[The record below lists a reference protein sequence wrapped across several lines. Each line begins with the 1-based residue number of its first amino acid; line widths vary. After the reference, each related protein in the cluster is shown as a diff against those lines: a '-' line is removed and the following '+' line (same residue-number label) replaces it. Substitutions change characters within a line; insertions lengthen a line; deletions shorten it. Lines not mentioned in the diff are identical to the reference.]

1 MPDCGHEKPVT
12 AGRSP
17 SFWCDTPPVPFS
29 APELILAFLIVCVSA
44 VIQGSVGMG
53 FNIVSVPLTL
63 LIDPRM
69 APVPMLFVAIVL
81 TSFTVMREPAH
92 VDLHG
97 TGWILGGRIPGVV
110 AGLGLLSVAT
120 TRTLD
125 LVIGSSV
132 LLGVVL
138 MGVAPPLAR
147 NRIVDF
153 SAGIVS
159 GALSTVSAIGGP
171 PVGLLYKDESGPR
184 IRATLGAIFTIGA
197 TITLVGRALAGKIVA
212 TDLQL
217 ALVYLP
223 AVLIGF
229 RISTHLTRRFEGAR
243 FRTPI
248 LVLSAL
254 AAAALLLR
262 ALL

>member
-1 MPDCGHEKPVT
+1 M
-12 AGRSP
+12 
-17 SFWCDTPPVPFS
+17 PFS
-29 APELILAFLIVCVSA
+29 LLELTLAFVIVCFSA
-44 VIQGSVGMG
+44 VVQGSVGMG

-81 TSFTVMREPAH
+81 TSFTVLREPGH

-97 TGWILGGRIPGVV
+97 TWWILGGRIPGVLV
-110 AGLGLLSVAT
+110 GLGLLAVTT

-125 LVIGSSV
+125 VIIGGSV
-132 LLGVVL
+132 LTGVLL
-138 MGVAPPLAR
+138 MAFAPPLVRTRA
-147 NRIVDF
+147 VDF
-153 SAGIVS
+153 GAGIVS
-159 GALSTVSAIGGP
+159 GTLSTVSAIGGP
-171 PVGLLYKDESGPR
+171 PVGLLYKDEAGPT

-197 TITLVGRALAGKIVA
+197 TITLVGRGLAGRIVA

-229 RISTHLTRRFEGAR
+229 SISTHVNRKLEGAR

-254 AAAALLLR
+254 ASAALLLR
-262 ALL
+262 SAF